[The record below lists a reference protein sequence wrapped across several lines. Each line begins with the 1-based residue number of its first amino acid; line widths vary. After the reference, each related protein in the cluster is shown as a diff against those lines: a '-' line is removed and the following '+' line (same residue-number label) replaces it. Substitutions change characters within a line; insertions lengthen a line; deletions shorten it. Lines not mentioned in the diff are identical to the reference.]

1 MEISH
6 TARGEFKIEVL
17 NLGLRALGVEGNLS
31 HYHSVCMEHLAF
43 EEVQIFVHVTPQRQW
58 PNMQAVTYLDLGKVV
73 ESILTECF

>member
-6 TARGEFKIEVL
+6 TARGELKIEVL

-43 EEVQIFVHVTPQRQW
+43 EEVQILAF
-58 PNMQAVTYLDLGKVV
+58 M
-73 ESILTECF
+73 